1 MSKHQPTEEDR
12 LEIVKFQEDILS
24 LIREYP
30 TLEKVEVRYV
40 LARIGIA
47 LAGSK
52 FSNGALDKYRQEQK
66 DGRSKTK
73 KATWFNARPDTL
85 IFDDY
90 EDKSR
95 TTD

>member
-73 KATWFNARPDTL
+73 EAVRFGTRPDTL

-90 EDKSR
+90 EGNSG